1 MPPNYCTLTI
11 PGIRCASNFTLRHSH
26 MIKSFGS
33 TIGMTKKTQF
43 QCWHIISISLCHWN
57 FLIIYMSHPKIRH
70 KEQTNSTEFWLK
82 PPNQRPQTAPTQQ
95 RHLSYPVSANRAN
108 PAQRRADGRYI
119 GMFFLMVGNEVNFLP
134 FHHLDKVMNTL
145 KTLKNFIILVI
156 FQIEYSIFTGQ
167 QIEYESYIQ
176 YISF

>member
-26 MIKSFGS
+26 MIKSFWS

-43 QCWHIISISLCHWN
+43 QCSHIISISLCHWN

-119 GMFFLMVGNEVNFLP
+119 GMFFFNGWKWGTIFYL
-134 FHHLDKVMNTL
+134 
-145 KTLKNFIILVI
+145 FIT
-156 FQIEYSIFTGQ
+156 SIKWWTHWKHWR
-167 QIEYESYIQ
+167 
-176 YISF
+176 ISLY